1 MKQLRHLVLDFSE
14 NLFGGGPSTAGLG
27 RAIRCMDRLI
37 SLSLC
42 LRSCGLDS
50 PAVESLLQAID
61 TSKALAMLKTF
72 IFDINGNAE
81 VGPDI
86 ASLLG
91 SVIERKINLHTV
103 QGDLSFTGTDDAGCA
118 ALASGVSGHPRLLA
132 LELLFHGCTVSV
144 DMKQRVGRL
153 CQEISSRRRPDE
165 GRDSPDVQRMM
176 RQRTL

>member
-1 MKQLRHLVLDFSE
+1 MPKALS
-14 NLFGGGPSTAGLG
+14 STARTGVAALVGGL
-27 RAIRCMDRLI
+27 RACELPALKELFLCDNP
-37 SLSLC
+37 LS
-42 LRSCGLDS
+42 
-50 PAVESLLQAID
+50 
-61 TSKALAMLKTF
+61 
-72 IFDINGNAE
+72 
-81 VGPDI
+81 
-86 ASLLG
+86 
-91 SVIERKINLHTV
+91 
-103 QGDLSFTGTDDAGCA
+103 DAGCA